1 MSRFWMVRAGE
12 GGYLADDFERA
23 ECVAIGYEGCGDF
36 TEIRSLD
43 EMRERIRESLPTE
56 KAGALAN
63 AASMAFKFR
72 SELQQGDA
80 VVSYDP
86 SRREYLLGRVA
97 GEYRYKPG
105 HVPDYNHVRSVKWE
119 GRVSRDRLTS
129 ASKNTLG
136 STLTLFEPG
145 DGVLA
150 ELRQALGTRPEPP
163 TVVPGEGATDEV
175 DLLRRDVAG
184 RAHEFIK
191 DRIQALDADDL
202 EALIAGLLRAMGYRA
217 RVTRKGPD
225 RGRDIVA
232 SPDGLGLQEPRIV
245 VEVKHRSQAMGAPD
259 VRGFVGALRSPS
271 RGLYV
276 STGGFT
282 KEAYYE
288 GERAAVPVTLI
299 DLDELA
305 DLVTEHYEGF
315 DSEARALLPLVRV
328 YWPAS

>member
-1 MSRFWMVRAGE
+1 MVRAGE
-12 GGYLADDFERA
+12 GGYLAGDFERA
-23 ECVAIGYEGCGDF
+23 SCVAVGWEGAGDF
-36 TEIRSLD
+36 TEIHSI
-43 EMRERIRESLPTE
+43 EAMRQRIRESFPDG
-56 KAGALAN
+56 KAGALGN
-63 AASMAFKFR
+63 SVSMAYKFR
-72 SELQQGDA
+72 AEMRPGDA
-80 VVSYDP
+80 VVTYDP
-86 SRREYLLGRVA
+86 SRREYLIGKIA
-97 GEYRYKPG
+97 GEYKYAPG
-105 HVPDYNHVRSVKWE
+105 TVPDYNHVRPVQWE
-119 GRVSRDRLTS
+119 GRVSRDRLS
-129 ASKNTLG
+129 PASRNTLG

-145 DGVLA
+145 DTVLA
-150 ELRQALGTRPEPP
+150 ELRALEDGS
-163 TVVPGEGATDEV
+163 VGAVPLAEEDAQDEAES
-175 DLLRRDVAG
+175 LRKDVAG

-191 DRIQALDADDL
+191 DHILALDADDM
-202 EALIAGLLRAMGYRA
+202 EALVAGLLRAMGYRA

-259 VRGFVGALRSPS
+259 VRGFVGALRNPS

-305 DLVTEHYEGF
+305 DLITEHYEHF

-328 YWPAS
+328 YWPAT

>member
-12 GGYLADDFERA
+12 GGYLAGDFERA
-23 ECVAIGYEGCGDF
+23 SCVAVGWEAAGDF
-36 TEIRSLD
+36 TEIDSLD
-43 EMRERIRESLPTE
+43 AMRERVRMAYPDG
-56 KAGALAN
+56 KAGALGN
-63 AASMAFKFR
+63 SVSMAFKFR
-72 SELQQGDA
+72 AEMHPGDA
-80 VVSYDP
+80 VVTYDP
-86 SRREYLLGRVA
+86 SRREYLIGRIT
-97 GEYRYKPG
+97 GEYRYSPG
-105 HVPDYNHVRSVKWE
+105 QVPDYSHVRPVKWE
-119 GRVSRDRLTS
+119 GRVSRDRLS
-129 ASKNTLG
+129 PASKNTLG

-145 DGVLA
+145 DAVLA
-150 ELRQALGTRPEPP
+150 ELRSALKDGPTGGTPLPE
-163 TVVPGEGATDEV
+163 EEAHDEAEI
-175 DLLRRDVAG
+175 LRKDVAG

-191 DRIQALDADDL
+191 DRILALDAGDL
-202 EALIAGLLRAMGYRA
+202 EALVAGLLRAMGYRA

-232 SPDGLGLQEPRIV
+232 SPDGLGLQEPRII

-259 VRGFVGALRSPS
+259 VRGFVGALRIPS